1 MTFAEV
7 ADEVGGVKRLVNDVY
22 VAHADETA
30 ENHPYFDLQAAAAD
44 RDVDIALTS
53 GGYETPLASLTD
65 PKLRTAWLGLVIGYL
80 SKFSSDRQQWM
91 KDAEESGRAD
101 LAAVASRQLKVL
113 GAIEADE
120 SDDASGAIFGQ
131 FEDNR
136 LFSVGDP
143 YSDMNSVYGSLGPGP
158 RRFGRSS
165 R

>member
-1 MTFAEV
+1 MTFAAV

-22 VAHADETA
+22 VGHADETA
-30 ENHPYFDLQAAAAD
+30 DAHPYFDTQAAAAD

-80 SKFSSDRQQWM
+80 SKFSSDREQWM
-91 KDAEESGRAD
+91 KDAEKSGRAD
-101 LAAVASRQLKVL
+101 LAAIASRELRVL

-120 SDDASGAIFGQ
+120 TDDAAGAIFGQ
-131 FEDNR
+131 YDGNR
-136 LFSVGDP
+136 LFDIGDP
-143 YSDMNSVYGSLGPGP
+143 YSDMNSVFKTLGPGP
-158 RRFGRSS
+158 RRVS